1 MHIYDLKRE
10 PETVKYILYGEKLMK
25 KEIPFIDIA
34 DVNCWM
40 VYLMPLTQDQRS
52 NYELTDSIQ
61 QACIHDKVFGMGW
74 DVEVPGF
81 SKETPMTDENALKY
95 VKTYS
100 CGGYKVSDAAV
111 NGYKEVKKGDYAIAR
126 NKNGHYYV
134 GKVSSEGAHYLYDA
148 GKTLYRNFS
157 WSLPQKKRYLPRSSE
172 DSHSGSIQPFRKYFL
187 TDKECLS
194 LPCTRII

>member
-61 QACIHDKVFGMGW
+61 QACMTEYLEWDGMW
-74 DVEVPGF
+74 KFQDFP
-81 SKETPMTDENALKY
+81 
-95 VKTYS
+95 
-100 CGGYKVSDAAV
+100 
-111 NGYKEVKKGDYAIAR
+111 
-126 NKNGHYYV
+126 
-134 GKVSSEGAHYLYDA
+134 
-148 GKTLYRNFS
+148 
-157 WSLPQKKRYLPRSSE
+157 KKR
-172 DSHSGSIQPFRKYFL
+172 Q
-187 TDKECLS
+187 
-194 LPCTRII
+194 